1 MMALRGVQRP
11 PGRKEGTV
19 GYTES
24 TLTPDEAIVY
34 RSRLHW
40 SLFWGPLVWGM
51 TIAFLTAG
59 LGLLVVVPWWLLT
72 CAQWASSEFVVTTD
86 RVVLKVGVLKR
97 RTTEMVL
104 RRVETVS
111 VQQGA
116 WARLNDYGTVL
127 LVGTGGSREAFV
139 GIARPLAFREAV
151 MGQLARLTA
160 SEH

>member
-1 MMALRGVQRP
+1 MALGGVQRP

-24 TLTPDEAIVY
+24 TLVPGEEIVY

-40 SLFWGPLVWGM
+40 SLFWGPVFWGVALVIATSGIGMLLILVWWVFTFM
-51 TIAFLTAG
+51 
-59 LGLLVVVPWWLLT
+59 
-72 CAQWASSEFVVTTD
+72 QWASSEFTVTTE
-86 RVVLKVGVLKR
+86 RAVLKTGVIR
-97 RTTEMVL
+97 RHTVEMFL
-104 RRVETVS
+104 RHVESVRVD
-111 VQQGA
+111 QGHLG
-116 WARLNDYGTVL
+116 RLNNYGTVM
-127 LVGTGGSREAFV
+127 LVGSGGSRERFQ